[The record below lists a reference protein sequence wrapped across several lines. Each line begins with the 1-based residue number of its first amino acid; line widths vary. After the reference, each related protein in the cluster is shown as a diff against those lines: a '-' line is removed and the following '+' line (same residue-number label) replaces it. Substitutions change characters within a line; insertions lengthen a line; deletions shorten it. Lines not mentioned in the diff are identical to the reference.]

1 MIPRIALFYSRIRMQ
16 IRRIGFATKMAL
28 MSLFTVFI
36 LSLVLLLLS
45 RVITV
50 PITFYLISIILM
62 VVLIPLVILFI
73 ARRALNPLVKV
84 TDLIEHISRG
94 EWGHRVEVHSEDE
107 FGKLSH
113 SLNEMLDELQNTY
126 RALEDRVRDRTQLIR
141 SASEVAR
148 NAVSI
153 RDFNRLLIEVVN
165 LISRRFGYY
174 HVGAF
179 LLDEL
184 GENVV
189 LRAASSEGGQRML
202 NRGHSLTVG
211 RVGIVGYV
219 AGSGKPRIASDVGVD
234 SHFFANPDLPHT
246 RSEMALPMLA
256 GDKLVGVLDVQSTQ
270 ANAFSDDDVLI
281 LQTIADQLAVLV
293 ENSQLLQDQVKF
305 SYTLHRIIEIYN
317 RLSSE
322 TDYPK
327 LLNEIPQII
336 RDNLNFAGVSLALVE
351 GEEIIVQSSAASE
364 ARLKTPVG
372 MSMPLGQGIYGR
384 VIDAKSPLV
393 TVGTPQRTATGVTA
407 SLEGSPTTICA
418 PILSSGQV
426 SGALA
431 VTFERYRPG
440 ERDIEVL
447 EMLANQVSIALENTK
462 IMEEMQQSLQHVDAL
477 LQQQTTGAWDDL
489 FDSMRAIDQGTVVEY
504 GGGQNVMDLPDD
516 APALATDIELRGEI
530 IGSLNILRKSTDDWT
545 DDDQAILEAVAD
557 EVAGALEQA
566 RLMEELQRRA
576 TQLQTAA
583 EVARDATGLLDLDT
597 LLGRAVNLIR
607 ERFDFYHVGVYL
619 LDENG
624 ENVIIKEATGDAGE
638 AMKREGFSLPVGVT
652 SVTGYVVQ
660 AGTSYVAH
668 DVTQDPHYLPN
679 PLLPDTRTQ
688 LGIPLR
694 IGDYVIGAMDVQ
706 HTTPHT
712 FSEDDIAV
720 LEILGDQLAVAV
732 QNAKNYEEALHRAK
746 REQAVMDITM
756 KVRSRANIDDMLRTA
771 AKEMQQTLGAR
782 RVKIQ
787 LAEDMLHPDA
797 DGDGASES
805 HRPADDSLDSG
816 ESFTEEGAA

>member
-1 MIPRIALFYSRIRMQ
+1 MIPRIALFFSRIRMQ
-16 IRRIGFATKMAL
+16 IRRIGFATKL
-28 MSLFTVFI
+28 SLISLLAVFI
-36 LSLVLLLLS
+36 LSVVLLLLS
-45 RVITV
+45 RI
-50 PITFYLISIILM
+50 IHFSNTFFLLTIVVF
-62 VVLIPLVILFI
+62 VVLIPVITLVV
-73 ARRALNPLVKV
+73 ARRSLHPLVEV

-94 EWGHRVEVHSEDE
+94 EWGHRVDVRNEDE
-107 FGKLSH
+107 FGMLGH
-113 SLNEMLDELQNTY
+113 SLNEMLNELQNTY
-126 RALEDRVRDRTQLIR
+126 SALEDRLRDRTQLIR

-153 RDFNRLLIEVVN
+153 RDFNRLLVEVAN

-174 HVGAF
+174 HVGVF

-184 GENVV
+184 GENAV

-202 NRGHSLTVG
+202 NRGHSLAVG
-211 RVGIVGYV
+211 RVGIVGHV
-219 AGSGKPRIASDVGVD
+219 AGSGKARIASDVGVD
-234 SHFFANPDLPHT
+234 SHFFANPDLPQT

-256 GDKLVGVLDVQSTQ
+256 SDKLIGVLDVQSTQ
-270 ANAFSDDDVLI
+270 SNAFSDDDVLI
-281 LQTIADQLAVLV
+281 LQTIADQLAVSV
-293 ENSQLLQDQVKF
+293 ENSQLLQDQVKYAF
-305 SYTLHRIIEIYN
+305 TLRRIIEIDN
-317 RLSSE
+317 RLASQ
-322 TDYPK
+322 TDYTQ
-327 LLNEIPQII
+327 LLNDIPQII
-336 RDNLNFAGVSLALVE
+336 RDHLNFAGVSLALVE
-351 GEEIIVQSSAASE
+351 GDEIIVQSSAASE
-364 ARLKTPVG
+364 PRLKTPVG
-372 MSMPLGQGIYGR
+372 MSMPLGHGIYGR

-407 SLEGSPTTICA
+407 SLEGTPTTICA

-440 ERDIEVL
+440 EKDIEVL
-447 EMLANQVSIALENTK
+447 EMLASQVSLVLENTQ
-462 IMEEMQQSLQHVDAL
+462 ILEEMQQSLQHVDAL
-477 LQQQTTGAWDDL
+477 LQQQTTGAWDDI

-504 GGGQNVMDLPDD
+504 GSDQNPMDLSED
-516 APALATDIELRGEI
+516 APSHATDIELRGEI
-530 IGSLNILRKSTDDWT
+530 IGSLNILRKSTEDWT

-557 EVAGALEQA
+557 EVASALEQA

-597 LLGRAVNLIR
+597 LLGRTVNLIR
-607 ERFDFYHVGVYL
+607 ERFDFYHVGVFL
-619 LDENG
+619 LDDDG

-638 AMKREGFSLPVGVT
+638 AMKRDAFSLPVGST
-652 SVTGYVVQ
+652 SVTGHVVQ
-660 AGTSYVAH
+660 TGASYVAH
-668 DVTQDPHYLPN
+668 NISQDPYYLPN
-679 PLLPDTRTQ
+679 PLLPETKTQ

-706 HTTPHT
+706 HTTAHT

-756 KVRSRANIDDMLRTA
+756 KVRSKANIDDMLRTA

-787 LAEDMLHPDA
+787 LAEELLHPDT
-797 DGDGASES
+797 DGDGASENHS
-805 HRPADDSLDSG
+805 PADDSLDSEG
-816 ESFTEEGAA
+816 SFTEEGAA

>member
-322 TDYPK
+322 
-327 LLNEIPQII
+327 
-336 RDNLNFAGVSLALVE
+336 
-351 GEEIIVQSSAASE
+351 IVGRENGSGQRQSSDRRRAHQHDHPFGLRIAE
-364 ARLKTPVG
+364 
-372 MSMPLGQGIYGR
+372 
-384 VIDAKSPLV
+384 VIENLV
-393 TVGTPQRTATGVTA
+393 FATG
-407 SLEGSPTTICA
+407 
-418 PILSSGQV
+418 Q
-426 SGALA
+426 
-431 VTFERYRPG
+431 
-440 ERDIEVL
+440 
-447 EMLANQVSIALENTK
+447 
-462 IMEEMQQSLQHVDAL
+462 DA
-477 LQQQTTGAWDDL
+477 
-489 FDSMRAIDQGTVVEY
+489 
-504 GGGQNVMDLPDD
+504 
-516 APALATDIELRGEI
+516 
-530 IGSLNILRKSTDDWT
+530 
-545 DDDQAILEAVAD
+545 
-557 EVAGALEQA
+557 
-566 RLMEELQRRA
+566 
-576 TQLQTAA
+576 
-583 EVARDATGLLDLDT
+583 
-597 LLGRAVNLIR
+597 
-607 ERFDFYHVGVYL
+607 
-619 LDENG
+619 
-624 ENVIIKEATGDAGE
+624 
-638 AMKREGFSLPVGVT
+638 
-652 SVTGYVVQ
+652 
-660 AGTSYVAH
+660 
-668 DVTQDPHYLPN
+668 
-679 PLLPDTRTQ
+679 
-688 LGIPLR
+688 
-694 IGDYVIGAMDVQ
+694 
-706 HTTPHT
+706 
-712 FSEDDIAV
+712 
-720 LEILGDQLAVAV
+720 
-732 QNAKNYEEALHRAK
+732 EALHRVLHDIGRCLVK
-746 REQAVMDITM
+746 AVDGLASLEID
-756 KVRSRANIDDMLRTA
+756 VRILGRT
-771 AKEMQQTLGAR
+771 ERPGFRRAR
-782 RVKIQ
+782 R
-787 LAEDMLHPDA
+787 H
-797 DGDGASES
+797 
-805 HRPADDSLDSG
+805 
-816 ESFTEEGAA
+816 F